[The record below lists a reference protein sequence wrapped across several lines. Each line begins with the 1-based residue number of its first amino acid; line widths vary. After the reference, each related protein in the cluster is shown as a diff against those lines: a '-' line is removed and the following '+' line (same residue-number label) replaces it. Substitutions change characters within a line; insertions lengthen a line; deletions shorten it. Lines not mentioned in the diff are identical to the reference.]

1 MTTAEGTSA
10 SDDDPSQTAP
20 NQVKEILERAIND
33 PDFARKLLD
42 DPDTALADYVL
53 TEVQLL
59 LLRSLDEGD
68 LAKLTPENLE
78 EFFAV
83 DSAVYTPEDAQM
95 VQLGYEMYDEEDLE
109 G

>member
-1 MTTAEGTSA
+1 MTTAET
-10 SDDDPSQTAP
+10 TAQDGQP
-20 NQVKEILERAIND
+20 AQNQVKEVLERAIAE
-33 PDFARKLLD
+33 PEFAQKLLD
-42 DPDTALADYVL
+42 DPDEALSGYTL

-59 LLRSLDEGD
+59 LLRSLDEED

-83 DSAVYTPEDAQM
+83 DSAVYTPEDARM
-95 VQLGYEMYDEEDLE
+95 VQLGYEMYDEEELE

>member
-1 MTTAEGTSA
+1 MTTAET
-10 SDDDPSQTAP
+10 TAQDGQP
-20 NQVKEILERAIND
+20 VQNQVKEVLERAIAE
-33 PDFARKLLD
+33 PEFAQKLLD
-42 DPDTALADYVL
+42 DPDEALSGYTL

-59 LLRSLDEGD
+59 LLRSLDEED

-83 DSAVYTPEDAQM
+83 DSAVYTPEDARM
-95 VQLGYEMYDEEDLE
+95 VQLGYEMYDEEELE

>member
-1 MTTAEGTSA
+1 VTTTENTHPAPDGQ
-10 SDDDPSQTAP
+10 PGP
-20 NQVKEILERAIND
+20 NQVKEVLERAIAD
-33 PDFARKLLD
+33 QDFARKLLD
-42 DPDTALADYVL
+42 DPDAALAGYDL

-59 LLRSLDEGD
+59 LLRSLDEDD

-83 DSAVYTPEDAQM
+83 DSAVYTSEDAQM
-95 VQLGYEMYDEEDLE
+95 VQLGYEIYDEDDLE

>member
-1 MTTAEGTSA
+1 VTTAET
-10 SDDDPSQTAP
+10 TAQDGQP
-20 NQVKEILERAIND
+20 AQNQVKEVLERAIAE
-33 PDFARKLLD
+33 PEFAQKLLD
-42 DPDTALADYVL
+42 DPDEALAGYSL

-59 LLRSLDEGD
+59 LLRSLDEED

-83 DSAVYTPEDAQM
+83 DSAVYTPEDARM